1 MKKMMTIAMCAAA
14 AVAMAAEP
22 AAPAPAA
29 PAPAA
34 PAAQP
39 APAKKSGFLW
49 RWWLTDADKDR
60 DVTGCALGVASGC
73 FKSVL
78 GAQVNL
84 LWGKAKEVKAGY
96 QGAIGY
102 CRADTLRNGCQAA
115 VVTSA
120 DMAALQ
126 FGLICVNKEGFLPVF
141 PFFNFSKKGF
151 GKAK

>member
-1 MKKMMTIAMCAAA
+1 MSAKALCYHDTKTAQLLRPFPS
-14 AVAMAAEP
+14 EKP
-22 AAPAPAA
+22 F
-29 PAPAA
+29 
-34 PAAQP
+34 AAQIFGSDVNCM
-39 APAKKSGFLW
+39 AEAAQMAIEISG
-49 RWWLTDADKDR
+49 ADKDR

>member
-29 PAPAA
+29 APAA

-60 DVTGCALGVASGC
+60 DVNGCALGVASGC
-73 FKSVL
+73 FKSVQ